1 MGEKVSMTQVTLEER
16 HWFLR
21 NMAIGLVSHL
31 GVSSPPVWIE
41 NLLRHPPAVYTDVFS
56 VIDAGPTGW
65 DLGAIRPIEDDFQI
79 RIPYDLPLEE
89 RRFTLARETMVV
101 VCGCQYGRQ
110 LGLPE
115 FIFKDFWD
123 SQNYFARVLLAP
135 DQLIDAYRRQGRD
148 LRGFAETFL
157 IPPRIATIR
166 WQDTLYL

>member
-1 MGEKVSMTQVTLEER
+1 MAQVTLEER

-21 NMAIGLVSHL
+21 NMATGLVSHL
-31 GVSSPPVWIE
+31 GVSSPPIWIE
-41 NLLRHPPAVYTDVFS
+41 TLLRHPPVVYADVFS

-65 DLGAIRPIEDDFQI
+65 DFAMVPQPQAEAQI
-79 RIPYDLPLEE
+79 RIPYDLPLDE
-89 RRFTLARETMVV
+89 RRFTLAREAMVV
-101 VCGCQYGRQ
+101 MCGCQFGRM

-135 DQLIDAYRRQGRD
+135 DQLVDAYRQQGRD

-166 WQDTLYL
+166 WQDPLFF

>member
-1 MGEKVSMTQVTLEER
+1 LMNQATLEER

-31 GVSSPPVWIE
+31 GVSTPPVWIE
-41 NLLRHPPAVYTDVFS
+41 
-56 VIDAGPTGW
+56 
-65 DLGAIRPIEDDFQI
+65 
-79 RIPYDLPLEE
+79 IPYDLSLDE
-89 RRFTLARETMVV
+89 RRFALARETMIVM
-101 VCGCQYGRQ
+101 CGCQYGRH

-135 DQLIDAYRRQGRD
+135 DQLVDAYRRQGRD

-166 WQDTLYL
+166 WQDPLFL